1 MNIRQL
7 EIFRAIMRSGTLTAA
22 AEALHVSQPAVSK
35 ILRHFESQLGYPLFD
50 RVGGRLVATAEA
62 QLLFAD
68 ADHLFRE
75 FEVVR
80 DLAVRIKERKVGLL
94 RIGASAPPTFA
105 LLPGAIGRFQARNP
119 EVKLIVRTLP
129 AEELS
134 EKIAV
139 GEVDLGLTLSTIR
152 APMVRTELLR
162 ASPVVALLHPGSALT
177 ALPHV
182 TPQDLQGQRLIS
194 YGSHADVGPPLD
206 QAFERAGFTRRV
218 HVEITPSIAAV
229 PLVRAG
235 LGVALVDGLMPWG
248 DFPGLVTRPFL
259 PQVLMSLSLVTNG
272 SRPPARFVRE
282 FTRDV
287 RACV

>member
-22 AEALHVSQPAVSK
+22 AETLHISQPAVSK
-35 ILRHFESQLGYPLFD
+35 MLRHFESQLGYALFD
-50 RVGGRLVATAEA
+50 RIGGRLVPTAEA
-62 QLLFAD
+62 ELLFAD

-80 DLAVRIKERKVGLL
+80 DLAVRIRERKVGLL

-105 LLPGAIGRFQARNP
+105 LLPGVIARFKARNP

-134 EKIAV
+134 EMIAV

-162 ASPVVALLHPGSALT
+162 ASPVVVLMHPDHPLAG
-177 ALPHV
+177 LPHV
-182 TPQDLQGQRLIS
+182 TPPDLKGETLIS
-194 YGSHADVGPPLD
+194 YGSHADVGPPMD
-206 QAFERAGFTRRV
+206 QAFERAGMTRTV
-218 HVEITPSIAAV
+218 HIEITPSISAV

-235 LGVALVDGLMPWG
+235 LGVALVDGLMPWA
-248 DFPGLVTRPFL
+248 DFPGIVARPFL
-259 PQVLMSLSLVTNG
+259 PTVLMSLSLVTNG
-272 SRPPARFVRE
+272 GRPPARFVRE
-282 FTRDV
+282 FTKHI